1 MQPPDKS
8 PALGRP
14 TGTIVAW
21 LARATWLVV
30 AVLGGSAIGDALA
43 DHSRGV
49 QLTGT
54 IGAWAGWGTVAV
66 ALVVPST
73 VSLTIV
79 RTIVPASAVAAVVAA
94 IGGAGATNSAVCI
107 GSTVVTAALIGSAEV
122 GQVFAQGSAYG
133 HERRFVLRPPVA
145 YLLPVVVTWCLL
157 CAAAISGPLLL
168 AARTWWAGVPVT
180 VVALGGGW
188 FLGRRFHVLSR
199 RWLVLVPAGL
209 VVHDPLVLAE
219 TFMMQK
225 DSLESIGLALADT
238 QAADLTGPAAGHAVE
253 VALRAMTTVVL
264 APTRAKP
271 NGTAL
276 HVRSFLVTPTRPGRF
291 LTAAAASGFPVG

>member
-1 MQPPDKS
+1 VQPPDKS
-8 PALGRP
+8 PAPSRS
-14 TGTIVAW
+14 TGTIVVW
-21 LARATWLVV
+21 LARIVWLVA

-43 DHSRGV
+43 GHSRAV

-54 IGAWAGWGTVAV
+54 IGAWLGWAAVAV

-79 RTIVPASAVAAVVAA
+79 RSVVPASVVVAVVAA
-94 IGGAGATNSAVCI
+94 VGDAGATGAAVCI
-107 GSTVVTAALIGSAEV
+107 GATVVAAALVGSAEF
-122 GQVFAQGSAYG
+122 GEVFAQGSAYG

-145 YLLPVVVTWCLL
+145 YLLPVIVTWCLL
-157 CAAAISGPLLL
+157 CTAAVSAPLLL
-168 AARTWWAGVPVT
+168 AARSWWIGVPLAL
-180 VVALGGGW
+180 VAIAGAW

-199 RWLVLVPAGL
+199 RWLVLVPAGM
-209 VVHDPLVLAE
+209 VVHDQLVLAE
-219 TFMMQK
+219 TFMMQQ
-225 DSLESIGLALADT
+225 SAIESIGLALADT

-253 VALRAMTTVVL
+253 VTLRTMTTVVL

-276 HVRSFLVTPTRPGRF
+276 HVRAFLVTPTRPGRF
-291 LTAAAASGFPVG
+291 LRAGVASGLPVG